1 MAVPSEER
9 RVFITGINGFTG
21 IHLEYELRSAGFQV
35 YGSCFSKPLFDHHF
49 QCNIL
54 DKAQLSEALLKV
66 RPHYVVHLAAIS
78 FVHSNN
84 AVGIYETNIL
94 GTLNLLEALEALKLD
109 TRKILVA
116 SSAAVY
122 GNIGS
127 ELSEEMTPKPVNH
140 YGNSKLAMEH
150 MVANY
155 FDRFNILI
163 PRPFNYTGVGQE
175 DHFLIPKIVKH
186 FREKA
191 DTISLGNLHT
201 FREYNNVRFLT
212 EIYRELLLSDCRS
225 EVVNVSSGITHSIH
239 DILSLME
246 KISGYSMKIVVNSEF
261 VRKNEINELKGS
273 TTKLRAILHRDLHPI
288 PIEETLKE
296 LYNV

>member
-1 MAVPSEER
+1 MAVPSEVR

-21 IHLEYELRSAGFQV
+21 FHLENELRSVGFQV
-35 YGSCFSKPLFDHHF
+35 YGSCFSKPLYEHHF

-54 DKAQLSEALLKV
+54 DKAQLSEALLRV

-78 FVHSNN
+78 FVHSKNV
-84 AVGIYETNIL
+84 VGIYETNIL
-94 GTLNLLEALEALKLD
+94 GTLNLLDALDDLKLNV
-109 TRKILVA
+109 TKILVA

-150 MVANY
+150 LVANY

-163 PRPFNYTGVGQE
+163 PRPFNYTGIGQE

-186 FREKA
+186 FREKSE
-191 DTISLGNLHT
+191 TISLGNLHT

-212 EIYRELLLSDCRS
+212 EIYRDLLLSDCAS
-225 EVVNVSSGITHSIH
+225 TVVNVASGITYSIH
-239 DILSLME
+239 DILNLME
-246 KISGYSMKIVVNSEF
+246 KISGHSVKIVVNPEF

-273 TTKLRAILHRDLHPI
+273 TKKLRAILHRDLNSV
-288 PIEETLKE
+288 PIEETLNE
-296 LYNV
+296 LYKA